1 MHVRIAW
8 EIYNHQQKAKTDAK
22 SSVSPAALSSAKLGN
37 SSFDLL
43 NKTGVTPGADYIGKR
58 PGPPQDLLRAHN
70 PSSIFPGSL
79 GSVGSVG
86 SVLPPNPFDPLAARD
101 PFGASR
107 YYSSAHLGKTFSYL
121 ASTSYLIP
129 HTSHTPDW
137 STKIIITRISRSSS
151 RLVPRPPS
159 LPHCRGGA
167 SLRRSGRDHSSPGHG
182 QSPGLSHTTASPPRL
197 PGLPGGSPR
206 PQGEGGGGE
215 ESQGEAGGRGEG
227 EGEETQGGGPAGQGQ

>member
-79 GSVGSVG
+79 GSVGSV
-86 SVLPPNPFDPLAARD
+86 LPPPNPFDPLQAARD

-107 YYSSAHLGKTFSYL
+107 YYGSAHLGKSFLSSQHFIYHLTNL
-121 ASTSYLIP
+121 TSDLI
-129 HTSHTPDW
+129 TNID
-137 STKIIITRISRSSS
+137 IIRDRSG
-151 RLVPRPPS
+151 RPVPRPPS
-159 LPHCRGGA
+159 LPHCRVRG
-167 SLRRSGRDHSSPGHG
+167 SFRRTGRDHSPASDCQP
-182 QSPGLSHTTASPPRL
+182 PWLSHTAARPPLL
-197 PGLPGGSPR
+197 PGIPGGSPR
-206 PQGEGGGGE
+206 PQGEGGG
-215 ESQGEAGGRGEG
+215 
-227 EGEETQGGGPAGQGQ
+227 

>member
-79 GSVGSVG
+79 G
-86 SVLPPNPFDPLAARD
+86 LPPPHNPFDPLAARD
-101 PFGASR
+101 PFGAQR
-107 YYSSAHLGKTFSYL
+107 YYGSSHLGESSAL
-121 ASTSYLIP
+121 ASQHNLLFSNLCFQALLSRQKLLF
-129 HTSHTPDW
+129 H
-137 STKIIITRISRSSS
+137 TKISTNF
-151 RLVPRPPS
+151 LFF
-159 LPHCRGGA
+159 
-167 SLRRSGRDHSSPGHG
+167 
-182 QSPGLSHTTASPPRL
+182 
-197 PGLPGGSPR
+197 
-206 PQGEGGGGE
+206 
-215 ESQGEAGGRGEG
+215 
-227 EGEETQGGGPAGQGQ
+227 

>member
-37 SSFDLL
+37 NSFDLL

-79 GSVGSVG
+79 GSVGSV
-86 SVLPPNPFDPLAARD
+86 LPPPNPFDPLAARD

-107 YYSSAHLGKTFSYL
+107 YYGSAHLGKSLLSSQHFISHI
-121 ASTSYLIP
+121 SYLI
-129 HTSHTPDW
+129 SH
-137 STKIIITRISRSSS
+137 ISY
-151 RLVPRPPS
+151 LI
-159 LPHCRGGA
+159 
-167 SLRRSGRDHSSPGHG
+167 
-182 QSPGLSHTTASPPRL
+182 SHISYL
-197 PGLPGGSPR
+197 ISHI
-206 PQGEGGGGE
+206 
-215 ESQGEAGGRGEG
+215 
-227 EGEETQGGGPAGQGQ
+227 

>member
-86 SVLPPNPFDPLAARD
+86 SVLPPNPFDPLVARD

-107 YYSSAHLGKTFSYL
+107 YYSSAHLGKIFSYL
-121 ASTSYLIP
+121 TPHISYLTP
-129 HTSHTPDW
+129 H
-137 STKIIITRISRSSS
+137 ITQLISPI
-151 RLVPRPPS
+151 LHLL
-159 LPHCRGGA
+159 LPY
-167 SLRRSGRDHSSPGHG
+167 
-182 QSPGLSHTTASPPRL
+182 
-197 PGLPGGSPR
+197 
-206 PQGEGGGGE
+206 
-215 ESQGEAGGRGEG
+215 
-227 EGEETQGGGPAGQGQ
+227 

>member
-37 SSFDLL
+37 NSFDLL

-107 YYSSAHLGKTFSYL
+107 YYSSAHLGKTFS
-121 ASTSYLIP
+121 
-129 HTSHTPDW
+129 
-137 STKIIITRISRSSS
+137 
-151 RLVPRPPS
+151 S
-159 LPHCRGGA
+159 L
-167 SLRRSGRDHSSPGHG
+167 
-182 QSPGLSHTTASPPRL
+182 
-197 PGLPGGSPR
+197 
-206 PQGEGGGGE
+206 
-215 ESQGEAGGRGEG
+215 
-227 EGEETQGGGPAGQGQ
+227 

>member
-37 SSFDLL
+37 NSFDLL

-79 GSVGSVG
+79 GSVGSV
-86 SVLPPNPFDPLAARD
+86 LPPPNPFDPLQAARD

-107 YYSSAHLGKTFSYL
+107 YYGSAHLGKTFLSSQHFISSYL
-121 ASTSYLIP
+121 VSHISDLI
-129 HTSHTPDW
+129 TNMLM
-137 STKIIITRISRSSS
+137 IIRISSGRP
-151 RLVPRPPS
+151 VPRPPS
-159 LPHCRGGA
+159 LPHCRVRG
-167 SLRRSGRDHSSPGHG
+167 SFRRTGRDHSPA
-182 QSPGLSHTTASPPRL
+182 SHCQPPWLPHTAASPPLL
-197 PGLPGGSPR
+197 PGIPGGSPR
-206 PQGEGGGGE
+206 PQGEGGG
-215 ESQGEAGGRGEG
+215 
-227 EGEETQGGGPAGQGQ
+227 

>member
-79 GSVGSVG
+79 GGSVGSVG

-107 YYSSAHLGKTFSYL
+107 YYSSAHLGKTFSHL
-121 ASTSYLIP
+121 TSYLMSLIT
-129 HTSHTPDW
+129 HHVSH
-137 STKIIITRISRSSS
+137 ISYLISYTCV
-151 RLVPRPPS
+151 LI
-159 LPHCRGGA
+159 L
-167 SLRRSGRDHSSPGHG
+167 
-182 QSPGLSHTTASPPRL
+182 
-197 PGLPGGSPR
+197 
-206 PQGEGGGGE
+206 
-215 ESQGEAGGRGEG
+215 
-227 EGEETQGGGPAGQGQ
+227 